1 MESVASHT
9 YVFNPESPTEMA
21 RLINQDRIL
30 TQAMGGP
37 FAGLSDTSS
46 LHNILDL
53 GCGPGG
59 WVLDVASALPAAK
72 VQGVDISRI
81 MVDYANACAHTRQL
95 PNASFGVMDISEPL
109 DFPDA
114 GFDLVNARTL
124 FAVLKRESWPAFLK
138 ECWRVLRPG
147 GFLRLTEPLDFGHTS
162 SEAVNQIGALCTQA
176 ISQAGYGFAPDG
188 TFFGF
193 THLMTHWLQE
203 QGYQHIHRQANT
215 LDFSAHTDA
224 WAGQYHNI
232 EVLCYQLK
240 PLLVKM
246 GLIAEVAFDRLQQQA
261 LADMQR
267 ENFFALGFS
276 LTVVGQK

>member
-30 TQAMGGP
+30 TQAMSGP
-37 FAGLSDTSS
+37 FAGLPDTSS

-59 WVLDVASALPAAK
+59 WVLDVASALPEAN

-81 MVDYANACAHTRQL
+81 MVDYASVCAHTRQL

-124 FAVLKRESWPAFLK
+124 LQ
-138 ECWRVLRPG
+138 
-147 GFLRLTEPLDFGHTS
+147 S
-162 SEAVNQIGALCTQA
+162 S
-176 ISQAGYGFAPDG
+176 
-188 TFFGF
+188 
-193 THLMTHWLQE
+193 
-203 QGYQHIHRQANT
+203 
-215 LDFSAHTDA
+215 SAK
-224 WAGQYHNI
+224 AGQRFSKSAGG
-232 EVLCYQLK
+232 CC
-240 PLLVKM
+240 
-246 GLIAEVAFDRLQQQA
+246 AR
-261 LADMQR
+261 AD
-267 ENFFALGFS
+267 FY
-276 LTVVGQK
+276 V